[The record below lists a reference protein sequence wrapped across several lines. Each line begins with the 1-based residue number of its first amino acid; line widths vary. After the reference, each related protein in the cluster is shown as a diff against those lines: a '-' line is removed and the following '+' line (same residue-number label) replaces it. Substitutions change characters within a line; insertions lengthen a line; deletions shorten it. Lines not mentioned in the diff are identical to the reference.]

1 MNKTQIK
8 ENSED
13 KTEAIKRANEYI
25 KYALLDSNR
34 RLGNLLFSDALFGL
48 YDDGFQDGIK
58 QYDKWMQENKEC
70 QEE

>member
-34 RLGNLLFSDALFGL
+34 RLGSLLFSDALFGL
-48 YDDGFQDGIK
+48 YDDGF
-58 QYDKWMQENKEC
+58 
-70 QEE
+70 